1 MQKKETICRSQAI
14 NHFSMLSYRLLWWFS
29 HASRIKSGS
38 VSLSGLRQRLLCIKI
53 NGAKF
58 HGNIINHNK
67 AFEKRTSPPPRNRL
81 NLSEYAGKITRLRDP
96 SRTPSW
102 MSENR
107 WTVFSHEFQSIIA
120 RIQAKNN
127 ENLSVLTI
135 EFSRELRHVN
145 SRKQCDVSRPLSWMS
160 AWSQPTET
168 LTRICHTFLA
178 FRTVSCFQK
187 TVFGL

>member
-29 HASRIKSGS
+29 QGSRIKSGS

-67 AFEKRTSPPPRNRL
+67 AFEKRTFPPPRNRL
-81 NLSEYAGKITRLRDP
+81 NLSEFAGKITRLRGP

-127 ENLSVLTI
+127 ENLSGFDHWIFAGT
-135 EFSRELRHVN
+135 S
-145 SRKQCDVSRPLSWMS
+145 
-160 AWSQPTET
+160 
-168 LTRICHTFLA
+168 
-178 FRTVSCFQK
+178 SCKLKK
-187 TVFGL
+187 TVWRLKTALLNISVIPTNGDFNQDLPHFPGF